1 MSELLCF
8 ECGANSELHMHHVV
22 PKSAGG
28 TKTIPLCVVCHGK
41 VHGRDFMHHKALT
54 IAGLK
59 KAKDRGVK
67 LGNPT
72 LALVRNKD
80 TAAAKTAW
88 SSTTK
93 EHQNIF
99 RNVCLELIAEH
110 GNLNTRQLADH
121 LNHLGYKTITGKQWG
136 SPQVWRIMKT

>member
-80 TAAAKTAW
+80 TAAAKAAW
-88 SSTTK
+88 SATTAARQA
-93 EHQNIF
+93 EV
-99 RNVCLELIAEH
+99 REVCLELIAEH
-110 GNLNTRQLADH
+110 GELSSRRMADH
-121 LNHLGYKTITGKQWG
+121 LNAAGYKTVTGKAWSG
-136 SPQVWRIMKT
+136 VQVWRIMKT

>member
-93 EHQNIF
+93 EHQNVF

-110 GNLNTRQLADH
+110 GDITTRQLADH
-121 LNHLGYKTITGKQWG
+121 LNHLGYKTITGKQWR

>member
-67 LGNPT
+67 LGNPK
-72 LALVRNKD
+72 LALVRNTD
-80 TAAAKTAW
+80 TSAAKEAW
-88 SSTTK
+88 RSTTK
-93 EHQNIF
+93 EHQNDF
-99 RNVCLELIAEH
+99 RKVCLELIAEH
-110 GNLNTRQLADH
+110 GNLNTRQLADY
-121 LNHLGYKTITGKQWG
+121 LNLAGHKTITGKQWG
-136 SPQVWRIMKT
+136 APQVWRIMKT

>member
-88 SSTTK
+88 MATTK
-93 EHQNIF
+93 ARQTEV
-99 RNVCLELIAEH
+99 REVCLELIAEH
-110 GNLNTRQLADH
+110 GNLTTRKLADH
-121 LNHLGYKTITGKQWG
+121 LNGAGYKTVTGKQW
-136 SPQVWRIMKT
+136 SATQVWRIMKT